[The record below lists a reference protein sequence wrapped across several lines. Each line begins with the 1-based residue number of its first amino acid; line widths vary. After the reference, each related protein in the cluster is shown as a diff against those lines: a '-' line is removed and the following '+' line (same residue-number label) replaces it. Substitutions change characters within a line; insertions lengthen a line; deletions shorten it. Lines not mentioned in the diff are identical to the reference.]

1 MFQFTGSPSAALWI
15 YATVTRVFR
24 AGFPHSDI
32 RGSRCICHSP
42 RLFAAC
48 HVFRRLLVPRHPPCA
63 LYACPAS
70 AIHLAI
76 NKWPLKSLL
85 NSFLRKEKTS
95 SFDVFSYLILC
106 IQFSRCDTDEPCKNG
121 RFYRRKL
128 ACGRLKSDV
137 FIRRPAVQRGNR
149 FAIFELR
156 MADFAAFVSK
166 GSGSHL
172 ASHVV
177 SNVVLSAAS
186 GLTVVFGMGTGV
198 TPRRI
203 ATGSSFCTLGR

>member
-15 YATVTRVFR
+15 YAAVTRVFR

-48 HVFRRLLVPRHPPCA
+48 HVFHRLLVPRHPPCA
-63 LYACPAS
+63 LTACPAS

-106 IQFSRCDTDEPCKNG
+106 IQFSRCDTNKPCD
-121 RFYRRKL
+121 RTVSAHPML
-128 ACGRLKSDV
+128 ASRCGGIRTG
-137 FIRRPAVQRGNR
+137 IRRLADNEESNGFRVAHGVLPCLFVKAPA
-149 FAIFELR
+149 
-156 MADFAAFVSK
+156 
-166 GSGSHL
+166 
-172 ASHVV
+172 
-177 SNVVLSAAS
+177 
-186 GLTVVFGMGTGV
+186 
-198 TPRRI
+198 
-203 ATGSSFCTLGR
+203 ATWPPTSSPT

>member
-15 YATVTRVFR
+15 YAAVTRVFR

-48 HVFRRLLVPRHPPCA
+48 HVFHRLLVPRHPPCA
-63 LYACPAS
+63 LTACPAL

-76 NKWPLKSLL
+76 NKWSLKSLL
-85 NSFLRKEKTS
+85 NSFLLRKEKTS

-106 IQFSRCDTDEPCKNG
+106 IQFSRCDTNKPCARSDFG
-121 RFYRRKL
+121 AVDACIVMRRNPDGHS
-128 ACGRLKSDV
+128 AP
-137 FIRRPAVQRGNR
+137 RRQRGIQR
-149 FAIFELR
+149 IPSCARRLAMPVR
-156 MADFAAFVSK
+156 K